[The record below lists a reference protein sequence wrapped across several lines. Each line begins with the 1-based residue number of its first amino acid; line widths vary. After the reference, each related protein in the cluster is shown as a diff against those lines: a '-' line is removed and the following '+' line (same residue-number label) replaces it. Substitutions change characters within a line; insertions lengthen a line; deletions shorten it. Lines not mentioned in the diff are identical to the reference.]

1 MQEIEHKKGKIYYS
15 MGEVAEMFDVN
26 PSLLRY
32 WEQEFD
38 ILKPQRNK
46 KGNRLF
52 TPKDVD
58 NLRIIYHLVKE
69 RKMKIE
75 VARKYIKDYRKEIDR
90 DAEITERLMNI
101 RAMLLQIKQDLA
113 YDGKVVDE
121 EMEYEDDDVEVA
133 ASVEEETENPDV
145 VEDAG
150 QVVDAEQEAPAV
162 QKPPFEEQMLFD
174 VAVPLELVQGGAS
187 PVDDGF
193 ASAMAAFENANN
205 GAGQDEGAEEQKP
218 KVQAIEQTLF

>member
-38 ILKPQRNK
+38 ILKPHRNK

-90 DAEITERLMNI
+90 DAEITEKLMNI

-113 YDGKVVDE
+113 YDGQVVDE
-121 EMEYEDDDVEVA
+121 DMEYDAEVFA
-133 ASVEEETENPDV
+133 ASAEENAEPKVV
-145 VEDAG
+145 VEDAPRILE
-150 QVVDAEQEAPAV
+150 EQEATAV
-162 QKPPFEEQMLFD
+162 QKPPFEEQVLFD
-174 VAVPLELVQGGAS
+174 VAVPLEVVQGDAG

-193 ASAMAAFENANN
+193 ASAMAAFENGHASL
-205 GAGQDEGAEEQKP
+205 GQDEEPDEQNQKAQ
-218 KVQAIEQTLF
+218 VIEQTLF

>member
-38 ILKPQRNK
+38 ILKPHRNK

-90 DAEITERLMNI
+90 DAEITEKSMNI
-101 RAMLLQIKQDLA
+101 RAMLRQIKQELA
-113 YDGKVVDE
+113 YDGQVVDE
-121 EMEYEDDDVEVA
+121 DMEYDDAEVFA
-133 ASVEEETENPDV
+133 VSAEENAEPKVV
-145 VEDAG
+145 VEDAPRILE
-150 QVVDAEQEAPAV
+150 EQEATAV
-162 QKPPFEEQMLFD
+162 QKPPFEEQVLFD
-174 VAVPLELVQGGAS
+174 VAVPLEFVQGDAV

-193 ASAMAAFENANN
+193 ASAMAAFENVHASL
-205 GAGQDEGAEEQKP
+205 GQDEEPDEQNQKAQ
-218 KVQAIEQTLF
+218 VIEQTLF